1 MIKPFQIMEKPMF
14 FLILFVFI
22 GLAGLVNA
30 QSVVTGVV
38 TDKLDQSPLIGVN
51 ILIDGTSSGTV
62 TDVDG
67 KFSIEVPENG
77 ILIISFVGYETQ
89 EITVGG
95 RSIIDI
101 AMVEDATSL
110 EELVVTGY
118 TIQDKKDLTGAVA
131 PVEMN
136 RIVSFPVSGVENML
150 QGQVPGVI
158 VVSDNSPGGSSAV
171 RVRGFSTIRNNDPL
185 YIIDGVPT
193 SAGLNL
199 INPADIE
206 SLQVL
211 KDASSSSIYGS
222 RAANGVV
229 IITTKKGKVGKTSI
243 SFDAYAG
250 MQNATNLP
258 KMLNAQQYGD
268 LLWEA
273 NLNDGKTPSSDV
285 YGDGPTAVIPQW
297 LDADQTIPSDDVD
310 WVNEIFEAASVQNY
324 NLNLSSGNEVSRHYL
339 SLGYFDQQGVI
350 KHTGFKRVS
359 ARLNTDYKF
368 WDRLNIGMNLT
379 ASYAW
384 NNRVNNNSALG
395 GAIYNAY
402 KFPSI
407 VPVYDSNGEFAGS
420 PLNDI
425 QNPMGSLYRNK
436 DNTQKELKL
445 FTNVFAEFEIV
456 DGLLFRTNFGI
467 DYSSFNRRQYS
478 PRFKEI
484 NTQRLQS
491 DLSTSNSYRYNWVWS
506 NTFNYVKQFGK
517 HNIDVLAGMESVQY
531 YNEYFNA
538 SRVGFPYDEGNFR
551 YLDAGDGSDQKN
563 SGSASEWALFS
574 YFGKINYDFDRRYLA
589 SATVRRDGTSKLSN
603 NNWGTFPA
611 FSAGWRISEEAF
623 FTSNSISNLKLRVGW
638 GQNGNQDIPPYST
651 FDSYR
656 SNPFYSN
663 YAIDGAQ
670 NSVTTGYT
678 QTRNGN
684 PDLKWETSTQTNIG
698 IDFGMFD
705 DRIEI
710 TADYFTKKTEDLLL
724 ERPLPPNIGGTN
736 QTVWSNAG
744 SMENK
749 GFEFN
754 FIYKSN
760 LQNSF
765 VYDLGLNFASI
776 KNELTELPE
785 DIEFI
790 SIPSSTLHSVNFDQE
805 VSRTTVGQ
813 PIAAFFGYEVAG
825 IYQTDGE
832 VGAEQPG
839 AKAGDLKFRDV
850 VADGEITADDRTF
863 IGSPHPDFTTTLTF
877 NAAFKNFDLSMLF
890 YGSFGA
896 EIYDLTRYYLDFY
909 SLSAYNKHERTL
921 DAWSPDNTGTDVPR
935 LSLDDPNNNIRPSS
949 YYVKNGDYV
958 RLKTC
963 RLDTA
968 FPKMYSVVQR

>member
-339 SLGYFDQQGVI
+339 SLGIFRPTGSYKTHRIQKGVCQA
-350 KHTGFKRVS
+350 KY
-359 ARLNTDYKF
+359 RL
-368 WDRLNIGMNLT
+368 
-379 ASYAW
+379 
-384 NNRVNNNSALG
+384 
-395 GAIYNAY
+395 
-402 KFPSI
+402 
-407 VPVYDSNGEFAGS
+407 
-420 PLNDI
+420 
-425 QNPMGSLYRNK
+425 
-436 DNTQKELKL
+436 
-445 FTNVFAEFEIV
+445 
-456 DGLLFRTNFGI
+456 
-467 DYSSFNRRQYS
+467 
-478 PRFKEI
+478 
-484 NTQRLQS
+484 
-491 DLSTSNSYRYNWVWS
+491 
-506 NTFNYVKQFGK
+506 
-517 HNIDVLAGMESVQY
+517 
-531 YNEYFNA
+531 
-538 SRVGFPYDEGNFR
+538 
-551 YLDAGDGSDQKN
+551 
-563 SGSASEWALFS
+563 
-574 YFGKINYDFDRRYLA
+574 
-589 SATVRRDGTSKLSN
+589 
-603 NNWGTFPA
+603 
-611 FSAGWRISEEAF
+611 
-623 FTSNSISNLKLRVGW
+623 
-638 GQNGNQDIPPYST
+638 
-651 FDSYR
+651 
-656 SNPFYSN
+656 
-663 YAIDGAQ
+663 
-670 NSVTTGYT
+670 
-678 QTRNGN
+678 
-684 PDLKWETSTQTNIG
+684 
-698 IDFGMFD
+698 
-705 DRIEI
+705 
-710 TADYFTKKTEDLLL
+710 
-724 ERPLPPNIGGTN
+724 
-736 QTVWSNAG
+736 
-744 SMENK
+744 
-749 GFEFN
+749 
-754 FIYKSN
+754 
-760 LQNSF
+760 
-765 VYDLGLNFASI
+765 
-776 KNELTELPE
+776 
-785 DIEFI
+785 
-790 SIPSSTLHSVNFDQE
+790 
-805 VSRTTVGQ
+805 
-813 PIAAFFGYEVAG
+813 
-825 IYQTDGE
+825 
-832 VGAEQPG
+832 
-839 AKAGDLKFRDV
+839 
-850 VADGEITADDRTF
+850 
-863 IGSPHPDFTTTLTF
+863 
-877 NAAFKNFDLSMLF
+877 
-890 YGSFGA
+890 
-896 EIYDLTRYYLDFY
+896 
-909 SLSAYNKHERTL
+909 
-921 DAWSPDNTGTDVPR
+921 
-935 LSLDDPNNNIRPSS
+935 
-949 YYVKNGDYV
+949 
-958 RLKTC
+958 
-963 RLDTA
+963 
-968 FPKMYSVVQR
+968 